1 MKKASEESA
10 VVFFDVDGTL
20 IEGEHPP
27 SVQVARSI
35 RNMADSR
42 HVPVLCTGRP
52 ICHLAPELSD
62 LPWTGVVTLAGASVR
77 WEGGL
82 LYRCTMPID
91 LLQETMDCL
100 WREKIEFILQG
111 DEECCFVGAGEVSSP
126 KTVRAENPTQARQM
140 FPTLPFVKLELKG
153 DTLPGLLRHEDFLK
167 QHFSLQ
173 DIGIGIYELAL
184 PNINKENAVRLL
196 LDAIGHSR
204 ENTYAIGDSE
214 NDLGMLEA
222 VQTPIAMGNALPHVK
237 KKAVWV
243 TDTVRKD
250 GVYTALQHFGLI
262 EKCET
267 KKF

>member
-1 MKKASEESA
+1 
-10 VVFFDVDGTL
+10 
-20 IEGEHPP
+20 
-27 SVQVARSI
+27 
-35 RNMADSR
+35 
-42 HVPVLCTGRP
+42 
-52 ICHLAPELSD
+52 
-62 LPWTGVVTLAGASVR
+62 
-77 WEGGL
+77 
-82 LYRCTMPID
+82 
-91 LLQETMDCL
+91 
-100 WREKIEFILQG
+100 
-111 DEECCFVGAGEVSSP
+111 
-126 KTVRAENPTQARQM
+126 M

>member
-1 MKKASEESA
+1 
-10 VVFFDVDGTL
+10 
-20 IEGEHPP
+20 
-27 SVQVARSI
+27 
-35 RNMADSR
+35 
-42 HVPVLCTGRP
+42 
-52 ICHLAPELSD
+52 
-62 LPWTGVVTLAGASVR
+62 
-77 WEGGL
+77 
-82 LYRCTMPID
+82 
-91 LLQETMDCL
+91 MDCL

-111 DEECCFVGAGEVSSP
+111 DEEYCFVGAGEVSSP

-222 VQTPIAMGNALPHVK
+222 VQTPIAMGTHCRMSRKRLYGSRILSGRTVCIPHYSTLALLKSAKPK
-237 KKAVWV
+237 SS
-243 TDTVRKD
+243 RK
-250 GVYTALQHFGLI
+250 I
-262 EKCET
+262 
-267 KKF
+267 